1 MYQDYEVVEMANRG
15 YLSNCVTL
23 TVRPVRI
30 QIGQICDIKVRL
42 AT

>member
-1 MYQDYEVVEMANRG
+1 MYQDYEVVKMADLA

-30 QIGQICDIKVRL
+30 QIGQIGDIKLRPT
-42 AT
+42 A